1 MRSREARVRPLR
13 WVAVALAAAFGA
25 GLAAA
30 PAGAQYFGRNKVQY
44 ENFDWRV
51 LQSQRFDVHFYP
63 AESLLAAD
71 VARMAERWHARLTP
85 ALRDTFDRRSIIL
98 YANSPDFQQTNVV
111 SGLIGEGTGGVTES
125 LRGRVTMP
133 GQSTYGETDHVL
145 GHELVHVYQYVMAF
159 GGNQPNAARGF
170 QTIPLWATEG
180 MAEYFSVGRNDPHT
194 AMWMRDAVRRDDFP
208 TLQDLSR
215 NPRYFP
221 YRYGQAFWAW
231 FGGVFGDAAIERVYR
246 SAIARGWEQAIRS
259 VSGLPYDSL
268 SAVWARNTRE
278 HFTPLMVGRGAPD
291 SVGRAV
297 VSGREEGEQN
307 VSPAVSPDGR
317 LVAFF
322 SSRELFGFTIY
333 VADANTGRVVKKL
346 SSVGSDPHF
355 DALSFIASAGTWSP
369 DGRKLAFVVQAEG
382 DNEIDIFDE
391 QSGKIERR
399 LRARGVGAI
408 SDPAW
413 SPDGRQ
419 LAFSGNSG
427 GIVDLYLLDL
437 ESGDLRQ
444 LTRGRAAELQPA
456 WSPDGRTIAFATDA
470 GPDTDEARLT
480 FGELRLATLDVES
493 GQVRLLPSLGAGKQI
508 NPQFSPDGNDLFFIS
523 DQDGFSDIYRMKL
536 ASGEMYRVTKVA
548 TGVSGITKY
557 SPALSVASKTGRVL
571 FSVFDAAGYSIRGL
585 ELAEAQGEPVAP
597 APATVAAG
605 ALLPPASAQ
614 TGTVARYLADPTTG
628 LPPVNDGYDVNRYRP
643 KLSLDYIGVPTAGV
657 GVGGPFGTT
666 MNGAAAAYFADELN
680 NRVVGVSLQAQGTI
694 KDIGGQVFYLNRK
707 HRWNW
712 LTGVSRTPILYM
724 TGQMGYDIVDTDQ
737 GQIPVTIY
745 EQVLERLTIDDIT
758 AGVQYP
764 FSITRRVELNAGVQR
779 YGYSAEFDRIYVGPG
794 GGVLGEERGK
804 YPSSP
809 SLTMAQASAALV
821 GDYSYFGFTSPI
833 AGGRYRF
840 EAAPT
845 FGDLNFQTFTADYRR
860 YFFRRPFTLA
870 IRSLYLGRLGRD
882 ADDPRLQVFLGYPTL
897 VRGYEQ
903 GSIDPSECGATSSG
917 AASSCPVFSRLLGS
931 SIGVVNAEFRIPLL
945 GTEQFGIFNVPFL
958 PTELS
963 FFADAGAAWTKNEGV
978 DLRFDR
984 NTADRVPVVSAG
996 ASARLNLFGYTVV
1009 EIYYAHPFQRPS
1021 KSGVFGF
1028 QLSPGW

>member
-1 MRSREARVRPLR
+1 MRSREVRVPPVR
-13 WVAVALAAAFGA
+13 WAAVALVVAAVAT
-25 GLAAA
+25 LA
-30 PAGAQYFGRNKVQY
+30 PAPAAAQYFGRNKVQY

-51 LQSQRFDVHFYP
+51 VESPRFDVHFYP

-71 VARMAERWHARLTP
+71 VSRMAERWHARLTT

-159 GGNQPNAARGF
+159 GGNQANAARGF

-208 TLQDLSR
+208 TLRDLGT

-231 FGGVFGDAAIERVYR
+231 FGGIFGDVAIERVYR
-246 SAIARGWEQAIRS
+246 SAVARGWEQALRS
-259 VSGLPYDSL
+259 VSGLPSDSL
-268 SAVWARNTRE
+268 GAAWARNTRD
-278 HFTPLMVGRGAPD
+278 HYLPLMAGRSAPD
-291 SVGRAV
+291 SLGRSV
-297 VSGREEGEQN
+297 VTGRDEGEQN

-322 SSRELFGFTIY
+322 SSRDLFGFTIY
-333 VADANTGRVVKKL
+333 VADAATGRVVKKL
-346 SSVGSDPHF
+346 SSVGSDTHF

-369 DGRKLAFVVQAEG
+369 DGTKLAFVVQADG

-391 QSGKIERR
+391 RTGNIERR

-427 GIVDLYLLDL
+427 GEVDLYLMDL

-444 LTRGRAAELQPA
+444 LTRGRTSELQPA

-470 GPDTDEARLT
+470 GPDTDESRLV
-480 FGELRLATLDVES
+480 FGDMRLATLDLES
-493 GQVRLLPSLGAGKQI
+493 GQIRLLPAMGAGKQI
-508 NPQFSPDGNDLFFIS
+508 NPQFSPDGRDLFFIS
-523 DQDGFSDIYRMKL
+523 DQDGFSDIYRMTV
-536 ASGEMYRVTKVA
+536 ATGDMYRVTRVA

-557 SPALSVASKTGRVL
+557 SPALSVAPGTGRIL
-571 FSVFDAAGYSIRGL
+571 FSVFNAAGYAIRGL
-585 ELAEAQGEPVAP
+585 ELAEAQGEPFTPGAGVIAE
-597 APATVAAG
+597 G
-605 ALLPPASAQ
+605 ALLPPSSAQ

-628 LPPVNDGYDVNRYRP
+628 LPPANDGYDVNRYRP
-643 KLSLDYIGVPTAGV
+643 KLSLDYIGVPTVGM

-680 NRVVGVSLQAQGTI
+680 DRTVGVSVIAQGTV
-694 KDIGGQVFYLNRK
+694 KDIGGQLFYMSRK

-712 LTGVSRTPILYM
+712 VAGLARTPYLYM
-724 TGQMGYDIVDTDQ
+724 TGGIGYDVVDTGN

-745 EQVLERLTIDDIT
+745 EQVLQRLTIDDLS
-758 AGVQYP
+758 GSLQYP
-764 FSITRRVELNAGVQR
+764 FSMTRRLELNAGVQR
-779 YGYSAEFDRIYVGPG
+779 YGWSAEYDRVYVAPG
-794 GGVLGEERGK
+794 GSVVGEERGK
-804 YPSSP
+804 YPTDP
-809 SLTMAQASAALV
+809 ALTMAQAAVALV

-833 AGGRYRF
+833 AGGRYRL
-840 EAAPT
+840 EASPT
-845 FGDLNFQTFTADYRR
+845 FGDLTFQTYTADYRR
-860 YFFRRPFTLA
+860 YFFHRPFTLA
-870 IRSLYLGRLGRD
+870 FRSLYLGRFGKD
-882 ADDPRLQVFLGYPTL
+882 ADDTRLQLFLGYPTL
-897 VRGYEQ
+897 VRGYEA
-903 GSIDPSECGATSSG
+903 GSIGYAECGTAADAATN
-917 AASSCPVFSRLLGS
+917 CPVYTRLLGS
-931 SIGVVNAEFRIPLL
+931 SVGVVNAEFRIPLL
-945 GTEQFGIFNVPFL
+945 GTEQLGIFNLPFL

-963 FFADAGAAWTKNEGV
+963 FFADAGAAWTKG
-978 DLRFDR
+978 DPLDFRFETDTP
-984 NTADRVPVVSAG
+984 NRVPVVSAG

-1009 EIYYAHPFQRPS
+1009 EIYYAHPFQRPT